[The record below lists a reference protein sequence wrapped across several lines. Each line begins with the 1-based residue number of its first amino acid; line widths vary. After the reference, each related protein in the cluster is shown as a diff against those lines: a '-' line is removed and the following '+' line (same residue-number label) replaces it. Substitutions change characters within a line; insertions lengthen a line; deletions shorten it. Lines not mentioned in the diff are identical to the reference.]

1 MHHIA
6 ELLFYCS
13 MGNLKAIKRLVR
25 ACMRRGYS
33 SSRGQ
38 KVTSPCGAAD
48 PKRDDRRVRP
58 DKECRLRQ
66 ENASSPRGK
75 VSQSVGASP

>member
-25 ACMRRGYS
+25 A
-33 SSRGQ
+33 
-38 KVTSPCGAAD
+38 
-48 PKRDDRRVRP
+48 
-58 DKECRLRQ
+58 RQ
-66 ENASSPRGK
+66 AFPI
-75 VSQSVGASP
+75 A